1 MDTKRK
7 LVLHVT
13 FTVLRKADETLRAKT
28 CFIIIMD
35 QSVECRLSVII
46 NVDTYLLEVYLSF

>member
-1 MDTKRK
+1 M
-7 LVLHVT
+7 LHVT

-46 NVDTYLLEVYLSF
+46 NVDTYLFEVYLSF